1 MQRVCVFCGSS
12 TGAHPAYLEAARH
25 LGRRLA
31 ERGLGLVYG
40 GASVGLMGA
49 LADEALAAGG
59 EVVGVITRPLLDREI
74 GHPRLTR
81 LEVVESM
88 HERKA
93 RMAELA
99 DAFAVLPGG
108 IGTLEEFFEVWTW
121 GYLGLHRKP
130 CGLLDVNGYYA
141 PLSQLV
147 EHMVAERFLRDET
160 RKAVLFSSGVE
171 ELLEWLTTYVP
182 PPVERVVGRGQV

>member
-1 MQRVCVFCGSS
+1 MKRVCVFCGSS
-12 TGAHPAYLEAARH
+12 TGAHPVYLEAARH

-59 EVVGVITRPLLDREI
+59 EVVGVITRPLMDREI

-81 LEVVESM
+81 LEVVETM

-141 PLSQLV
+141 PLRQLV
-147 EHMVAERFLRDET
+147 DHMVAERFLREET
-160 RKAVLFSSGVE
+160 RKAVLFSSGVD
-171 ELLEWLTTYVP
+171 ELLEWLTTYEP

>member
-1 MQRVCVFCGSS
+1 MRVCVFCGSS

-81 LEVVESM
+81 LEVVETM

-99 DAFAVLPGG
+99 DAFAILPGG

-141 PLSQLV
+141 PLRQLV
-147 EHMVAERFLRDET
+147 DHMVAERFLRDET

-171 ELLEWLTTYVP
+171 ELLEWLRTYVP